1 MTDNAFVRSFSFM
14 LGALVLLT
22 IFLLV
27 LAQFVGGV
35 LDDDFAQDKQ
45 AAKDME
51 IAARIAPVGQLAIG
65 EMVQT
70 AVAASTPAEEVS
82 GESIYQSSCGACHST
97 GAAGA
102 PKLGENAAWA
112 DRIGQGVDVLVDHAV
127 NGFNTMP
134 AKGGNAAL
142 SDDEVRAA
150 VEYIVNGSQ

>member
-22 IFLLV
+22 IFLLI
-27 LAQFVGGV
+27 LAHFVGGV

-45 AAKDME
+45 AAKDIE

-70 AVAASTPAEEVS
+70 AAAASSPTEEVS
-82 GESIYQSSCGACHST
+82 GESVYQSSCAACHST
-97 GAAGA
+97 GAAGS
-102 PKLGENAAWA
+102 PKLGESAAWSA
-112 DRIGQGVDVLVDHAV
+112 RIGQGIDVLVDHAV

-150 VEYIVNGSQ
+150 VEYIVSGSQ

>member
-27 LAQFVGGV
+27 LAHIVGGV
-35 LDDDFAQDKQ
+35 LDEDFARDRQ
-45 AAKDME
+45 AAKDIE
-51 IAARIAPVGQLAIG
+51 ISARIAPVGQLAIG

-70 AVAASTPAEEVS
+70 AMATNAPAEAAS
-82 GESIYQSSCGACHST
+82 GESVYQTSCGACHTT
-97 GAAGA
+97 GAASA
-102 PKLGENAAWA
+102 PKLGESDAWTA
-112 DRIGQGVDVLVDHAV
+112 RLEQGVEMLVDHAI

-150 VEYIVNGSQ
+150 VEYIIENSQ

>member
-27 LAQFVGGV
+27 LAHFVGGV
-35 LDDDFAQDKQ
+35 LDEDFAMDKQ

-51 IAARIAPVGQLAIG
+51 ISARIAPVGKLAVGDI
-65 EMVQT
+65 MQT
-70 AVAASTPAEEVS
+70 AMASSAPAEEAS
-82 GESIYQSSCGACHST
+82 GESVFQSSCGACHST

-102 PKLGENAAWA
+102 PKIGEPDAWSA
-112 DRIGQGVDVLVDHAV
+112 RIDQGIDMLVDHAI
-127 NGFNTMP
+127 NGINTMP

-150 VEYIVNGSQ
+150 VEYIVNSSQ

>member
-1 MTDNAFVRSFSFM
+1 MTDNAFVRSFAFM

-27 LAQFVGGV
+27 LAHIVGGV
-35 LDDDFAQDKQ
+35 LDDEFVKDRQ

-51 IAARIAPVGQLAIG
+51 IQQRIAPVGELVVG
-65 EMVQT
+65 DMVQT
-70 AVAASTPAEEVS
+70 AVEDTAPAEEVS
-82 GESIYQSSCGACHST
+82 GESVYTTSCAACHST

-102 PKLGENAAWA
+102 PKIGEASEWA
-112 DRIGQGVDVLVDHAV
+112 DRIAQGIDVLTDHAI

-142 SDDEVRAA
+142 SDEQVRAA
-150 VEYIVNGSQ
+150 VEHIVDGSQ

>member
-27 LAQFVGGV
+27 LAHIVGSA
-35 LDDDFAQDKQ
+35 LDDEFAEDRQ

-51 IAARIAPVGQLAIG
+51 TQQRIAPVGQLVIG

-70 AVAASTPAEEVS
+70 AVAGTAPAAEVS
-82 GESIYQSSCGACHST
+82 GASVYDTSCAACHST

-102 PKLGENAAWA
+102 PKFGEAGEWA
-112 DRIGQGVDVLVDHAV
+112 DRIAQGIDILNERAI

-142 SDDEVRAA
+142 SDEQVRAA
-150 VEYIVNGSQ
+150 VEHIVSSSQ